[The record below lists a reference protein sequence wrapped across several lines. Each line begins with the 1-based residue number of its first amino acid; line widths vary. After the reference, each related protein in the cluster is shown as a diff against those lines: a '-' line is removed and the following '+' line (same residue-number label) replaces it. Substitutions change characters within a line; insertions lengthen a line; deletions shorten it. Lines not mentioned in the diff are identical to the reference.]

1 MHFGRIRSILACAA
15 TICLAQQPQT
25 TPEITQRDTPL
36 NFTTSVNLVL
46 VPVVVHDAQHH
57 AIGTLKKEDFQL
69 FDKNKLQTI
78 AKFSVEKSEAPPILP
93 DTSIE
98 TDKDGNPQPKPSATA
113 AQPIA
118 GHFILWL
125 FDDVHLTF
133 DDLAPTREAAKRVLK
148 ESFEPGTRAA
158 IYTTSG
164 HTSLDFTDDRDKL
177 DATLD
182 QIRPWPTIPSGAVPD
197 CPDISYFQADLIINA
212 NDAQAL
218 TAAESE
224 YLTCNPTNVPSP
236 NQPGGAGATPSAV
249 GAAVQSQI
257 EGPVRATTQK
267 ALNVGYQDT
276 RNTLLALKG
285 LVRRMSAMPGSR
297 TIVVVSPGFYLVTD
311 HRTDE
316 MDIVDN
322 AIRHNVVISTLDAR
336 GLSSFAP
343 GAKAEK
349 AGPPAA
355 DPVAMA
361 AWNASKCSKGPSRPR
376 LPIWTCCKNWPAIRA
391 APSSMTTTILPRV

>member
-1 MHFGRIRSILACAA
+1 MHFGRIRSRSLGILACAA
-15 TICLAQQPQT
+15 TIGAQT
-25 TPEITQRDTPL
+25 TPEISQRDTPL
-36 NFTTSVNLVL
+36 NFSTSVNLVL
-46 VPVVVHDAQHH
+46 VPVVVRDAQHH

-98 TDKDGNPQPKPSATA
+98 TDKEGNPQPKPSATA

-125 FDDVHLTF
+125 FDDVHLSF

-164 HTSLDFTDDRDKL
+164 HTSLDFTDDRNKL

-182 QIRPWPTIPSGAVPD
+182 QIRPWPTIPSGTVPD

-212 NDAQAL
+212 SDAQAL
-218 TAAESE
+218 TAVESE
-224 YLTCNPTNVPSP
+224 YLMCNPLPNGVPTP
-236 NQPGGAGATPSAV
+236 NEPGGAGVTPSVARSYI
-249 GAAVQSQI
+249 QSQI

-267 ALNVGYQDT
+267 AFNIGYQDT

-316 MDIVDN
+316 MEIIDN
-322 AIRHNVVISTLDAR
+322 AIRHNVVISALDAR
-336 GLSSFAP
+336 GLSSFAS
-343 GAKAEK
+343 GAKARTGRPSCRRLSQHGSLEYQ
-349 AGPPAA
+349 
-355 DPVAMA
+355 
-361 AWNASKCSKGPSRPR
+361 NAVRPSDRACQYGRSARIGRRHRRR
-376 LPIWTCCKNWPAIRA
+376 L
-391 APSSMTTTILPRV
+391 LP